1 MWCFSFY
8 INFFST
14 VCLSRTKLQL
24 TLSFLI
30 LIRYDVLST
39 LSFSVRSSFSVHDW
53 KFNRVLDNLKDYAVR
68 ALVNAVDHLG
78 TVAYKLT
85 DLVEQQTLDV
95 STTELKVS
103 CLNQV
108 YWVLPVGFMLP
119 FLLLLRLGI
128 WFITWADFL
137 SLETSHVS
145 YVHGDGRS

>member
-30 LIRYDVLST
+30 LIRYDVVST
-39 LSFSVRSSFSVHDW
+39 LSFSVRSSFSVHNW

-85 DLVEQQTLDV
+85 DLVEQQTSDV
-95 STTELKVS
+95 STTELKVT

-108 YWVLPVGFMLP
+108 YLVHPVDFMLP
-119 FLLLLRLGI
+119 FLLLLRLGF
-128 WFITWADFL
+128 WFMTWADFL

-145 YVHGDGRS
+145 YIHGDGRS